1 MNFKQR
7 KLEKLLGKTNCYLEK
22 SNLSGGEKVEKLLNS
37 FPVLKDEIA
46 IKEKYQRRDLEKLE
60 IQKAIMKTSR
70 SYLMDIVTT
79 NKEYYRQPG
88 DKWTTEMVA
97 LFLLKVFNAYDFDKL
112 KYIMEDKLVIEKQ
125 FAIDQIGISDK
136 VNLFMNETLKTDKY
150 HLLVYDLVTR
160 EQLLKWKYRSLIKES
175 NRSKFDFKKEGLNKE
190 DEEIVM
196 KLFY

>member
-1 MNFKQR
+1 
-7 KLEKLLGKTNCYLEK
+7 
-22 SNLSGGEKVEKLLNS
+22 
-37 FPVLKDEIA
+37 
-46 IKEKYQRRDLEKLE
+46 
-60 IQKAIMKTSR
+60 
-70 SYLMDIVTT
+70 MDIVTT

-150 HLLVYDLVTR
+150 NLLIYGLVTR